1 MLQRCVALKIVVAM
15 SSKILRKHFKSNFS
29 LFLQQSTREKL
40 KTLLMQNFWQNFE
53 VQMRCIMENALMSS
67 PRVKKPAGVVPASV
81 KRWAFR
87 QF

>member
-40 KTLLMQNFWQNFE
+40 KTLLMQNFE
-53 VQMRCIMENALMSS
+53 VQMRCVMEIKM
-67 PRVKKPAGVVPASV
+67 R
-81 KRWAFR
+81 
-87 QF
+87 

>member
-40 KTLLMQNFWQNFE
+40 KTLLMQNFE
-53 VQMRCIMENALMSS
+53 VQMRCVKENALMSS
-67 PRVKKPAGVVPASV
+67 PRVKKPAGVVRASV